1 MKEATIKV
9 TEKEKQV
16 LQNIVNSE
24 FMAVSG
30 EDMVGVPIWSWSA
43 TNRSRSLAGAL
54 GSLTKKNLV
63 VSKVEKE
70 GRTVFLTKAGFD
82 IAMADAVS
90 DAVSKIDAEAA
101 AKVEAEEVEIA
112 EIEAIEADV
121 EVVS

>member
-101 AKVEAEEVEIA
+101 AKAEAEEVEIA

>member
-1 MKEATIKV
+1 MKV

-16 LQNIVNSE
+16 LSNIVNSE
-24 FMAVSG
+24 FMTVSG

-70 GRTVFLTKAGFD
+70 GRTVFLTKEGFEA
-82 IAMADAVS
+82 AMEVTAPVAVTEP
-90 DAVSKIDAEAA
+90 DVDVKAIDAEVEV
-101 AKVEAEEVEIA
+101 VEAE
-112 EIEAIEADV
+112 
-121 EVVS
+121 